1 MILKF
6 YFIFCAIATGLMATL
21 YLSIIK
27 HVKEKHPNAKYKKTL
42 PIEKIQGLMT
52 IIALCAC
59 PIFHLFT
66 ITILLFISQ
75 DIIDETI
82 WRIEENIISEN

>member
-6 YFIFCAIATGLMATL
+6 YFIFCAIATGLMTTFF
-21 YLSIIK
+21 LSIIK

-42 PIEKIQGLMT
+42 PIERIQGLMT
-52 IIALCAC
+52 IIALCVC